1 MNISAATKKVGLL
14 GWPLGHSLSP
24 IMHNAAFAACGLD
37 FVYLPLATPPNLLPD
52 AIAGLRA
59 MGFTGVNLTIPHKIA
74 VRDYLDEIDESAQ
87 LIGAVNTIEFKDGR
101 LIGHNTD
108 AAGYIGALELAGIDV
123 TGKHAVVL
131 GAGGAARAVIAGL
144 ISARIASVTIGARDP
159 GKAAALAGLFTTAI
173 PVNGMDWD
181 KRGFD
186 EALPKADL
194 IVNTTPLGMYP
205 ATGNQPPLAWKLVKP
220 SAIISDLIYNP
231 LQTQFMLEGSRRGHT
246 VVGGEG
252 MLLEQGALAFQLWT
266 GCEAPRAVMRQAL
279 LNVLK
284 K

>member
-24 IMHNAAFAACGLD
+24 IMHNAAFAASGLD
-37 FVYLPLATPPNLLPD
+37 FVYLPLATPPNLLAD

-59 MGFTGVNLTIPHKIA
+59 MGFAGVNLTIPHKIA
-74 VRDYLDEIDESAQ
+74 VKDYLDGLDKSAQ
-87 LIGAVNTIEFKDGR
+87 LVGAVNTIECKEGR

-108 AAGYIGALELAGIDV
+108 AAGYIGALKLAGIDV

-131 GAGGAARAVIAGL
+131 GAGGAARAVIAGF
-144 ISARIASVTIGARDP
+144 IGASIASVTIGTRDP

-173 PVNGMDWD
+173 PVNGMSWD
-181 KRGFD
+181 NRGFAA
-186 EALPKADL
+186 ALPKADI

-205 ATGNQPPLAWKLVKP
+205 ATGKQPPLAWELVKP
-220 SAIISDLIYNP
+220 SVVISDLIYNP
-231 LQTQFMLEGSRRGHT
+231 LQTQFMQEGSRRGHT
-246 VVGGEG
+246 VVGGAG

-266 GCEAPRAVMRQAL
+266 GCEAPRDVMRQAL
-279 LNVLK
+279 LTALK